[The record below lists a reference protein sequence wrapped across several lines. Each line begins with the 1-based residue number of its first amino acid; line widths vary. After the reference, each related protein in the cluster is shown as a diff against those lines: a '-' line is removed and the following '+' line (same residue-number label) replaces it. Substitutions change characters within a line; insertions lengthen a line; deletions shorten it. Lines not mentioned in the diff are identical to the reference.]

1 MKTTTQSTTFEG
13 CNCQSNDVHLF
24 EVIKDIQSLIHQGR
38 LDKVDELIQT
48 TRKEI
53 KELVRLHKMGVF

>member
-1 MKTTTQSTTFEG
+1 MEKFQNTYSFEG